1 MLEIHRVLVYVY
13 GFYALLTVAGIA
25 MIVKAVDWLIGQKY
39 VSHDKC
45 ERCRSEIYKTIALDH
60 DLLKDIHGKV
70 DLIIQGLDIKIGE

>member
-25 MIVKAVDWLIGQKY
+25 MIVKAVDWLISQKY

-45 ERCRSEIYKTIALDH
+45 ERCRSELYKTIAFDH